1 MKKRTRGGLPPPP
14 PNRNSEGRFWS
25 FTLVSPMKRKRWEKG
40 NLEERRLVLCT
51 TLELPTQEGRFGQY
65 TCNNLALLYFFWKIN
80 PAYAIDTPMILKLC
94 ASSISVP
101 FPTKFTQKTELKKFL
116 KKKSRLLLQKK
127 RVSAFLERAR
137 DSSKGYRHDKSE

>member
-1 MKKRTRGGLPPPP
+1 
-14 PNRNSEGRFWS
+14 
-25 FTLVSPMKRKRWEKG
+25 
-40 NLEERRLVLCT
+40 
-51 TLELPTQEGRFGQY
+51 
-65 TCNNLALLYFFWKIN
+65 
-80 PAYAIDTPMILKLC
+80 MILKLC